1 MFIVLE
7 GTDASGKTSLTE
19 AVRTELTTRFP
30 NTPVELFHKGKP
42 EELTRSWVLADY
54 VLAIEHENLF
64 KQIYLSDR
72 WHWGEITY
80 APKFRPDTDKDGYGL
95 LGQAG
100 WRWVELFMASRGI
113 AQFWL
118 YQPLEVIQRRLEV
131 RGDDFVNSSDL
142 SEILSQYH
150 IARRV
155 SIGTAMLT
163 PKPDSLGELPELAKL
178 IVNTAEEVSA
188 IASSLEAFPQYIGV
202 PKPKV
207 LLIGDRPNVN
217 KKHGYE
223 TSLPFTPLDGNSG
236 EYLLTSLPGEFWK
249 EIGLI
254 NINDQEPGVIRSL
267 WKALGEPPII
277 ALGRLAEKGLTR
289 QGFTDEEYC
298 VLPHPQWVRR
308 FANSRK
314 SEYGLAI
321 ARLATTKDKEDK
333 WILR

>member
-19 AVRTELTTRFP
+19 AVKQELTTRFP
-30 NTPVELFHKGKP
+30 DMPIEQFHKGKP
-42 EELTRSWVLADY
+42 GELTRNWVLDDY
-54 VLAIEHENLF
+54 VFSIEQENLF
-64 KQIYLSDR
+64 KQICLSDR

-80 APKFRPDTDKDGYGL
+80 APKFRPGTNTDGYGL

-131 RGDDFVNSSDL
+131 RGDDFVDTSDL

-150 IARRV
+150 IARRA

-163 PKPDSLGELPELAKL
+163 PAADSLDVLPELAKM
-178 IVNTAEEVSA
+178 IVDAAQEVADSA
-188 IASSLEAFPQYIGV
+188 IALEVFPQYIGV
-202 PKPKV
+202 PKPKA
-207 LLIGDRPNVN
+207 LLIGDRPNIN
-217 KKHGYE
+217 KKYSH
-223 TSLPFTPLDGNSG
+223 TTNLPFTPLDSNSG
-236 EYLLTSLPGEFWK
+236 EYLLTSLPDEFWK

-267 WKALGEPPII
+267 WKALGEPRII

-314 SEYGLAI
+314 SEYGQAI
-321 ARLATTKDKEDK
+321 ARLATTNDKEDT

>member
-19 AVRTELTTRFP
+19 AVKHELAARFP
-30 NTPVELFHKGKP
+30 DTAVELFHKGKP
-42 EELTRSWVLADY
+42 EELTRSWVLSDY
-54 VLAIEHENLF
+54 VFSIEHENVF
-64 KQIYLSDR
+64 KQVCLSDR

-80 APKFRPDTDKDGYGL
+80 APKFRPDTNKDGYGL

-131 RGDDFVNSSDL
+131 RGDDFVDSSDL
-142 SEILSQYH
+142 AEILSQYH
-150 IARRV
+150 IARRA

-163 PKPDSLGELPELAKL
+163 PDADSLDALPELAKT
-178 IVNTAEEVSA
+178 IVDVAQEVSDA
-188 IASSLEAFPQYIGV
+188 ASALEHFPQYVGV

-207 LLIGDRPNVN
+207 LLIGDKPNIS
-217 KKHGYE
+217 KKYDYS
-223 TSLPFTPLDGNSG
+223 TDLAFTPIGDNSG
-236 EYLLTSLPGEFWK
+236 EYLLSALPDEFWK
-249 EIGLI
+249 EIGLV
-254 NINDQEPGVIRSL
+254 NVNDQEPGVIRSL
-267 WKALGEPPII
+267 WKALGGPAII

-289 QGFTDEEYC
+289 QGFTDEEYT
-298 VLPHPQWVRR
+298 VLPHPQWVKR

-314 SEYGLAI
+314 SEYGQAI
-321 ARLATTKDKEDK
+321 ARLATTKDKEDT

>member
-19 AVRTELTTRFP
+19 AVKQELNSRFP
-30 NTPVELFHKGKP
+30 DSPIELFHKGKP
-42 EELTRSWVLADY
+42 GELTRNWVLDDY
-54 VLAIEHENLF
+54 VFSIERENLF
-64 KQIYLSDR
+64 KQICLSDR

-80 APKFRPDTDKDGYGL
+80 APKFRPSTNIDGYGL

-131 RGDDFVNSSDL
+131 RGDDFVNTSDL

-150 IARRV
+150 IARRA

-163 PKPDSLGELPELAKL
+163 PAADSLDALPELARI
-178 IVNTAEEVSA
+178 IVDAAEEVSSM
-188 IASSLEAFPQYIGV
+188 ASPLEAFPQYIGV

-207 LLIGDRPNVN
+207 LIVGERPNV
-217 KKHGYE
+217 KKKYGHQ
-223 TSLPFTPLDGNSG
+223 TDLPFVPLDGNSG
-236 EYLLTSLPGEFWK
+236 EYLLTSLSDSFWK
-249 EIGLI
+249 EIGLV
-254 NINDQEPGVIRSL
+254 NIKGEKSGVIRSL
-267 WKALGEPPII
+267 WNALGQPAIA
-277 ALGRLAEKGLTR
+277 ALGDEAGKRLAR
-289 QGFTDEEYC
+289 QGFTNEEYS
-298 VLPHPQWVRR
+298 VLPTPRWVRH
-308 FANSRK
+308 FADSSK
-314 SEYGLAI
+314 SEYGQAI